1 MLRIDEHYVYSK
13 IADSGG
19 MPEILKSA
27 ELILKYRHTNFF
39 PRKNNNIAA
48 WEIDHKNIYE
58 LIISVFTA
66 TLTNDTITIQAL
78 VGMLNH
84 KIKLYDE
91 IARVEI
97 LSDIVGLIASTGLI
111 EINKSLYLY
120 NATADAS
127 EEELYDYVVESK
139 RENSG
144 YHIVSTEYEIAN
156 IPVEDRH
163 VSVTTRPQPID
174 SNWGVRGSVLLGHA
188 MNHHEG
194 YLRISHLDQMGQI
207 PFMVNKAFVNA
218 YDEAPKEEPVE
229 PEEIIQWE
237 AFKAESLRKYEELM
251 ASDQRFFIQHNYC
264 SRGRTYSGS
273 YYLNPQGTSFK
284 KAAIQLANREVVGG
298 F

>member
-1 MLRIDEHYVYSK
+1 MLRADEMYVYGK

-19 MPEILKSA
+19 MSEILDSFN
-27 ELILKYRHTNFF
+27 LIMKYRYTDFF
-39 PRKNNNIAA
+39 ERKDNNIAA
-48 WEIDHKNIYE
+48 WEIDHKSIYE

-66 TLTNDTITIQAL
+66 TLANSAITIQAL

-84 KIKLYDE
+84 KIKLDDE
-91 IARVEI
+91 VARVEI
-97 LSDIVGLIASTGLI
+97 LADIIGLIASTGLI
-111 EINKSLYLY
+111 EI
-120 NATADAS
+120 DS
-127 EEELYDYVVESK
+127 EQGE
-139 RENSG
+139 
-144 YHIVSTEYEIAN
+144 YHMVSTEYEIAC
-156 IPVEDRH
+156 IPIEDRH

-237 AFKAESLRKYEELM
+237 VFKAESLRKYEELM

-264 SRGRTYSGS
+264 YRGRTYSGS

-284 KAAIQLANREVVGG
+284 KAAIQLANKEVVEG